1 MVALLLSWL
10 YIFFISFTGGL
21 SLYEILQREKNSRNS
36 PLPPA
41 YLLSLT
47 GLCILNGFAAYVSLF
62 FPLTIGL
69 PIGIGLLAAGYGIYQ
84 RKIYLRYLLAGLSK
98 IKAHYFAWLIWGGLL
113 LLYVSYLATTTPVND
128 DSGIYHSQSIKW
140 IEQYK
145 VIPGLGNLAG
155 RYAFNSSYFL
165 WSALFSFAALAGQ
178 PIFALNSY
186 LVLLFGLITLSYL
199 FRNFREKR
207 NNKIGLF
214 LAALFWLNLYF
225 FNVWLSSPTPD
236 IPAAI
241 LVAFIFLLLLQT
253 TEQPATQ
260 VNHFYPAAIILLLL
274 TCVTVK
280 LSVAPALSFIFY
292 LGYIGSVKTNRHWLF
307 FLVAAFS
314 WIVLPWLVRNV
325 VLSGYLIFPFPA
337 MDLFAFD
344 WEVPRQLVKDE
355 KDMVHSVAILLSPD
369 WKGILDLKFQEWVP
383 IWFRDHSP
391 AEQVLLAAAL
401 FSPVL
406 MAVGLL
412 PGFRR
417 RFSPDLFKRHYLI
430 WLNNYGC
437 VIYWFWLAP
446 SIRFGS
452 TFLFIS
458 ALYPIYLALTTLK
471 TPIFTILHRLVLLTF
486 ILWWL
491 NSLRD
496 AVYLARHQQTIFRS
510 RLILPA
516 KQPEVALKKVKLNNT
531 VIWMPA
537 QGFMCWNAPL
547 PCTYALPIKV
557 ERRGKSLTQGFRV
570 LRPTENIHPENP
582 NNK

>member
-21 SLYEILQREKNSRNS
+21 FLYEIFKPEKNTTNS

-47 GLCILNGFAAYVSLF
+47 GLCVLNSLAACLSLF
-62 FPLTIGL
+62 WPLNIGL
-69 PIGIGLLAAGYGIYQ
+69 PIGIGLLAAGYSIYK
-84 RKIYLRYLLAGLSK
+84 RKIYLRYLLTGWGK
-98 IKAHYFAWLIWGGLL
+98 MKAHYFAWLIWGGLL

-128 DSGIYHSQSIKW
+128 DSGIYHTQSIKW

-165 WSALFSFAALAGQ
+165 WSALFSFSALVGQ

-186 LVLLFGLITLSYL
+186 LVLLFGFITLAYL
-199 FRNFREKR
+199 FQNFREKR

-253 TEQPATQ
+253 AQPPTNQ
-260 VNHFYPAAIILLLL
+260 VNSFYPAALILLLL

-280 LSVAPALSFIFY
+280 LSVAPALGFIFY
-292 LGYIGSVKTNRHWLF
+292 LGYIGSIKINRKWLL
-307 FLVAAFS
+307 FLVASFS
-314 WIVLPWLVRNV
+314 WIVLPWLIRNV
-325 VLSGYLIFPFPA
+325 VLSGYLIFPLPA
-337 MDLFAFD
+337 LDLFAFD
-344 WEVPRQLVKDE
+344 WEVPRQLVQDE

-383 IWFRDHSP
+383 IWFQDHSP
-391 AEQVLLAAAL
+391 TEQILLTAAL
-401 FSPVL
+401 FSPLL
-406 MAVGLL
+406 MALGLL

-417 RFSPDLFKRHYLI
+417 RFSSELLKRHYLL
-430 WLNNYGC
+430 WLINYGC
-437 VIYWFWLAP
+437 VVYWFWLAP

-458 ALYPIYLALTTLK
+458 AFYPIYLALTTLK
-471 TPIFTILHRLVLLTF
+471 ASVFTILNRLVLLLF
-486 ILWWL
+486 ALWWL
-491 NSLRD
+491 NNLRD
-496 AVYLARHQQTIFRS
+496 AVYVARHQQTIFRS

-516 KQPEVALKKVKLNNT
+516 KQPEVTLKKVKLNNT
-531 VIWMPA
+531 IIWMPA

-547 PCTYALPIKV
+547 PCTYALPVNV
-557 ERRGKSLTQGFRV
+557 EMRGKLLTQGFRA
-570 LRPTENIHPENP
+570 LRPTNQSHLKNA